1 MCLYRIFSVY
11 PEILLSDFL
20 RYFVTAGLFF
30 LIFWV
35 FLKKKLRHR
44 LIQKEFPK
52 AKRLWFEFGYS
63 ISTVIIFSFN
73 GLGIYT
79 AIQLGWTQIY
89 LDFYEY
95 GWIYFVFSLMLML
108 IFNDTYFYWTHRL
121 MHHPKIYRYVHSVH
135 HKSTNPSPWAA
146 YSFHPI
152 EAIVQAMTFTIM
164 VYLFPIHPIT
174 MFIFLTFMIVRN
186 VHGHLGFE
194 LFPKSFIHNKWL
206 NWHTTTTHH
215 NLHHSKFNCNYGLYF
230 TFWDNLMGTTL
241 PDYKRIFNKITE
253 G

>member
-1 MCLYRIFSVY
+1 MCLFRIFSVY

-20 RYFVTAGLFF
+20 RYFVTAGAFF

-35 FLKKKLRHR
+35 FLKRKLRHR
-44 LIQKEFPK
+44 FIQKEFPK
-52 AKRLWFEFGYS
+52 TKRLWFEFGYS
-63 ISTVIIFSFN
+63 LSTIIIFSLN

-79 AIQLGWTQIY
+79 AIQLGWTKVY
-89 LDFYEY
+89 LEFHEY
-95 GWIYFVFSLMLML
+95 GWIYFVFSIILM
-108 IFNDTYFYWTHRL
+108 IFFNDTYFYWTHRL
-121 MHHPKIYRYVHSVH
+121 MHHPRIFQYVHSVH

-146 YSFHPI
+146 YSFHPL
-152 EAIVQAMTFTIM
+152 EAIIQAMIFTIM
-164 VYLFPIHPIT
+164 VYLFPIHPIA

-194 LFPKSFIHNKWL
+194 LFPKSFISNRWF

-230 TFWDNLMGTTL
+230 TFWDDLMGTTS
-241 PDYKRIFNKITE
+241 PDYKRVFDGITE
-253 G
+253 S